1 MSCFQVAVLAS
12 GSKGNAT
19 VMRCEAG
26 MVLVDAGISC
36 RRIVQGMQKLK
47 LRPEDLAAVFITH
60 EHIDHVKGLETFVKK
75 YQVPVF
81 ASGGTWQGIRQTL
94 PRLDLQL
101 CNRQILAPRTEITLG
116 GLQVRSF
123 PVSHDA
129 LEPSGYLFRCKG
141 HTFGYVTDTGY
152 VSDVVK
158 RELDGAEVLVLESN
172 HDPVLLKNGRYP
184 PQLQRRILGTRG
196 HLANATAGH
205 LLAALEI
212 LPRQVFLAHLSQ
224 ENNTPDLALNTVRG
238 IFMQQ
243 HPKAKIQ
250 FYVAS
255 QDEVVKNKEWE
266 DYHEQNIFA

>member
-19 VMRCEAG
+19 VMRCESG

-36 RRIVQGMQKLK
+36 RRIAQGMQRLG
-47 LRPEDLAAVFITH
+47 LRPENLDAVFITH
-60 EHIDHVKGLETFVKK
+60 EHIDHVKALETFAKK
-75 YQVPVF
+75 YPVPIY
-81 ASGGTWQGIRQTL
+81 ASRGTWQGIRQTL
-94 PRLDLQL
+94 PRLDLKL
-101 CNRQILAPRTEITLG
+101 CNRQILAPQTEVTLG

-123 PVSHDA
+123 SVSHDA
-129 LEPSGYLFRCKG
+129 LEPAGYLFRSKG
-141 HTFGYVTDTGY
+141 HVFGYVTDTGY

-158 RELDGAEVLVLESN
+158 RELEGAEVLVIESN
-172 HDPVLLKNGRYP
+172 HDPILLKNGRYP
-184 PQLQRRILGTRG
+184 PPLQKRILGTRG

-205 LLAALEI
+205 LLATLRT

-238 IFMQQ
+238 IVMQQ
-243 HPKAKIQ
+243 HPKANIQ
-250 FYVAS
+250 FYVTS

-266 DYHEQNIFA
+266 DYHEQNIFE

>member
-60 EHIDHVKGLETFVKK
+60 EHIDHVQGLETFTKK
-75 YQVPVF
+75 FPVPVF
-81 ASGGTWQGIRQTL
+81 ASAGTWRGIKQTL
-94 PRLDLQL
+94 PRLNLQL
-101 CNRQILAPRTEITLG
+101 CNWHIFAPQTELTIG
-116 GLQVRSF
+116 GLQARSF
-123 PVSHDA
+123 STSHDA
-129 LEPSGYLFRCKG
+129 LEPAGYLFRCKG

-152 VSDVVK
+152 VSDVMK
-158 RELDGAEVLVLESN
+158 RELEGTEVLVLETN
-172 HDPVLLKNGRYP
+172 HDPILLKNGRYP
-184 PQLQRRILGTRG
+184 PPLQKRILGTKG
-196 HLANATAGH
+196 HLANETAGH
-205 LLAALEI
+205 LLATLRI

-224 ENNTPDLALNTVRG
+224 ENNTPDLALSTVRS
-238 IFMQQ
+238 IVTR
-243 HPKAKIQ
+243 HCPKANIQ
-250 FYVAS
+250 FYVTS

-266 DYHEQNIFA
+266 DYHEQNIFE